1 MTVTLVVVPTL
12 GERMDLLDACLASI
26 VSQTTPLRA
35 VVVTTQA
42 QLGAVRTLVGDRGS
56 VMPQQR
62 PGLSAA
68 INIGWESALADESL
82 FAWIGDDDLLE
93 PGSLARATAVLRR
106 NPRASMVYGAC
117 RIIDQNGGELFVSRP
132 GRLEASWLLEYG
144 SNLIAQPGTVF
155 RRAAVDAVGPLDES
169 LKLTM
174 DLDLFLRLRRWGPLV
189 RTGHVLAS
197 YRRHED
203 TLTLTN
209 FDLSRQEARM
219 VQRRTRRPL
228 PLPAVA
234 EALATLMSRVMHS
247 IDRRRPMLRAEP
259 S

>member
-1 MTVTLVVVPTL
+1 MTTTLIVVPTL
-12 GERMDLLDACLASI
+12 GERMDLLDACLAS
-26 VSQTTPLRA
+26 VLGQDTPLRL
-35 VVVTTQA
+35 VVVTTPA
-42 QLGAVRTLVGDRGS
+42 RLDAVRALVEDRGS
-56 VMPQQR
+56 VVPQQR

-68 INIGWESALADESL
+68 INIGWESARAGESL

-93 PGSLARATAVLRR
+93 PGSLERATAVLHR
-106 NPRASMVYGAC
+106 NPNASMVYGAC
-117 RIIDQNGGELFVSRP
+117 RIIDQDGYELFVSRP
-132 GRLEASWLLEYG
+132 GRLESSWLLEYG

-169 LKLTM
+169 LKLAM

-228 PLPAVA
+228 PVPSAA
-234 EALATLMSRVMHS
+234 EALATFMSRVLHS
-247 IDRRRPMLRAEP
+247 VDRRRPMLRSEP